1 MGGQACEK
9 TKIKMSAG
17 EYYPSNS
24 PVACNGRGVAIYS
37 SYPAKCICSSVSTG
51 KTCQEIRCPGFDL
64 QSYNDG
70 VKAGSANDPEC
81 GKGVGVCNTV
91 KGRCS
96 CAATASCGLPDQ
108 PLCPNACVYNDCEA
122 NCQGVNTD
130 GSSASGLCDRF
141 SGLCSCNYNNVFN
154 GPSCVTPGRGSGK
167 TDKGSQTMIWT
178 ATMDKW
184 GWSLCNKGYLLVG
197 MKTDRLQTMDA
208 LYNLDKGVC
217 QQPFEASSAILKAV
231 EPSRCYHENWWKKF
245 DTRGGK
251 FCRRNYFVAGL
262 FRSHCNSLYCIEM
275 AKCCSSSAPSGPTAS
290 GRTSRTGSRPATAF
304 RSMAPRA
311 SSSVSSVVPSTLLPV
326 SLRFA
331 SVPRCGTASSTST
344 RRASTTKQGRCYPV
358 SSM

>member
-1 MGGQACEK
+1 MRG
-9 TKIKMSAG
+9 
-17 EYYPSNS
+17 S
-24 PVACNGRGVAIYS
+24 PPGNPR
-37 SYPAKCICSSVSTG
+37 
-51 KTCQEIRCPGFDL
+51 PGFDL

-275 AKCCSSSAPSGPTAS
+275 AKCCSVK
-290 GRTSRTGSRPATAF
+290 
-304 RSMAPRA
+304 RSVWTDCKWKNVKDWI
-311 SSSVSSVVPSTLLPV
+311 SSSNGIQVDGSQGFIVGFFRGAQHTLAGITSVRQCTPMWYGQLYKYKT
-326 SLRFA
+326 RFDN
-331 SVPRCGTASSTST
+331 
-344 RRASTTKQGRCYPV
+344 
-358 SSM
+358 